1 MLVVG
6 GCYRESCE
14 SPRWSA
20 LFGSGGRAAAAISR
34 LSASVELHTYF
45 PADRRGDLYPIEAFG
60 IQVHA
65 TPSKNEVAFAY
76 FHPLSIPALA
86 PKRSQIVQE
95 PPLVV
100 EGEVVLRF
108 GFLEGDAIVQASRA
122 VYDPQTALR
131 RLSFRENGSKAKLLA
146 IVLNDAEL
154 QTHKGTTT
162 LEDAAWQLMKREE
175 AAVIVL
181 KRALR
186 GAQVYE
192 ASGQTTWIPAYES
205 PQVFKIG
212 SGDVFTAAFS
222 FYWGEM
228 RLGAAAAADLASRS
242 TALYCGTRE
251 IPLMEARD
259 LADFRPVGSL
269 RLGSV
274 VVLGS
279 PTTLGARWLLEE
291 TRSCLSQLGIEVIA
305 PGLEGNFTGFKMPRD
320 SGSILVLGDAL
331 DPEARDFLS
340 NISELDRPLI
350 IFKEGD
356 AAPPN
361 LGGREV
367 RTTFD
372 FATAIYMAGW
382 AAAK

>member
-1 MLVVG
+1 
-6 GCYRESCE
+6 
-14 SPRWSA
+14 
-20 LFGSGGRAAAAISR
+20 
-34 LSASVELHTYF
+34 
-45 PADRRGDLYPIEAFG
+45 
-60 IQVHA
+60 
-65 TPSKNEVAFAY
+65 
-76 FHPLSIPALA
+76 
-86 PKRSQIVQE
+86 
-95 PPLVV
+95 
-100 EGEVVLRF
+100 
-108 GFLEGDAIVQASRA
+108 
-122 VYDPQTALR
+122 
-131 RLSFRENGSKAKLLA
+131 
-146 IVLNDAEL
+146 
-154 QTHKGTTT
+154 
-162 LEDAAWQLMKREE
+162 
-175 AAVIVL
+175 
-181 KRALR
+181 
-186 GAQVYE
+186 
-192 ASGQTTWIPAYES
+192 
-205 PQVFKIG
+205 
-212 SGDVFTAAFS
+212 
-222 FYWGEM
+222 
-228 RLGAAAAADLASRS
+228 
-242 TALYCGTRE
+242 
-251 IPLMEARD
+251 MEARD

-274 VVLGS
+274 VILGTA
-279 PTTLGARWLLEE
+279 TTLGARWLLEE